1 MYTMADYETKASN
14 VYVSVTGQATPR
26 LRTTGALVYS
36 KSTASYERVIMPD
49 VTDRLDGHLG
59 NQDFTFDEMDTY
71 SNLDYSFVQGS
82 LGFEYLLIN
91 GLTFTVDGLYA
102 DLTDDAGWVYGI
114 ETGSFFQI
122 RSGFRVDF

>member
-14 VYVSVTGQATPR
+14 FYVSATGQATER
-26 LRTTGALVYS
+26 LRMTGSLTYS
-36 KSTASYERVIMPD
+36 KSTASYETVIMPD

-71 SNLDYSFVQGS
+71 SNLDYSLIQGA
-82 LGFEYLLIN
+82 LGFDYLLID

-102 DLTDDAGWVYGI
+102 DMTDDAGWVYGI
-114 ETGSFFQI
+114 ESGSFFQI
-122 RSGFRVDF
+122 RSGFRIDF

>member
-1 MYTMADYETKASN
+1 MYAMADYETKASN
-14 VYVSVTGQATPR
+14 VYVSVAGQATPR

-36 KSTASYERVIMPD
+36 MSTASYERVIMPD
-49 VTDRLDGHLG
+49 VTDRLEGHLG
-59 NQDFTFDEMDTY
+59 NQDFTFDEMNTY
-71 SNLDYSFVQGS
+71 SNLDYSYVQGS
-82 LGFEYLLIN
+82 LGFEYLLMN
-91 GLTFTVDGLYA
+91 GLTFTIDGLYA